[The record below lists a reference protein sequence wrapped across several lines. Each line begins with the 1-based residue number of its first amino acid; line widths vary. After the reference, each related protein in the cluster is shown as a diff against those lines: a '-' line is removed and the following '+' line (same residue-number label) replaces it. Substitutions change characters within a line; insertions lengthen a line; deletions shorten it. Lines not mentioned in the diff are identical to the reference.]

1 MSGTHLLTVSDEE
14 HLKVFAEVPMVCFRR
29 AENLKDISVIAKV
42 HPVKKNRSFG
52 GRCKKSIAG

>member
-42 HPVKKNRSFG
+42 HPVKKNRS
-52 GRCKKSIAG
+52 CKKSIAG